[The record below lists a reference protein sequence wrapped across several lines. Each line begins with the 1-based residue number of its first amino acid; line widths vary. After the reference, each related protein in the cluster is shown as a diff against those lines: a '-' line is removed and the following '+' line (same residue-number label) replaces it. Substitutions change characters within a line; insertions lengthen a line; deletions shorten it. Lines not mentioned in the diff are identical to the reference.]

1 LSDGWYVACS
11 VFRKSRD
18 GLRSAVSALYFTG
31 LVECVG
37 EDFMRIVITG
47 GAGFIGRAL
56 AADLAATGCEV
67 VILSRNPAKAAGLPA
82 GVRAER
88 WDGRTAAGW
97 GSLAD
102 GALAIINLAGENL
115 AGGGFLPARWT
126 PERTQL
132 IRQSRLDAGQAV
144 VAAVQVAQVKPQVV
158 IQSSGIGYYG
168 TRGDS
173 VRTEADGP
181 GADFLARLT
190 VDWEAS
196 TAPVALQGVRH
207 VSIRSG
213 VVLSPTE
220 GALYRLLLPFKLF
233 AGGPMGSGRQGFSWI
248 HPADETAA
256 VRFLIENPQAS
267 GAFNLC
273 APKPLTNAEFAKVI
287 GAVLGRPSWL
297 PVPAFALKLALGEV
311 ASMVL
316 EGQRAV
322 PQKLL
327 DLGFKFRFPDAE
339 PALRD
344 LLGK

>member
-1 LSDGWYVACS
+1 
-11 VFRKSRD
+11 
-18 GLRSAVSALYFTG
+18 
-31 LVECVG
+31 
-37 EDFMRIVITG
+37 MRIVITG

-56 AADLAATGCEV
+56 AADLAATGYEV
-67 VILSRNPAKAAGLPA
+67 VILSRNPAKGAGLPA

-97 GSLAD
+97 GHLAD
-102 GALAIINLAGENL
+102 GARAIVNLAGENL

-126 PERTQL
+126 PERKQL

-144 VAAVQVAQVKPQVV
+144 VEAVEAARVKPQVV

-168 TRGDS
+168 TRDDRELTEVDGTGD
-173 VRTEADGP
+173 
-181 GADFLARLT
+181 DFLARLT
-190 VDWEAS
+190 VEWEAS
-196 TAPVALQGVRH
+196 TARVALMGVRH

-233 AGGPMGSGRQGFSWI
+233 AGGSMGSGRQGFSWI
-248 HPADETAA
+248 HPIDETAA
-256 VRFLIENPQAS
+256 IRFLIENAGAN

-273 APKPLTNAEFAKVI
+273 APEPLTNAAFGKTI
-287 GAVLGRPSWL
+287 GAVLGRPYWL
-297 PVPAFALKLALGEV
+297 PAPAFALKLALGEV

-322 PQKLL
+322 PKRLL

-339 PALRD
+339 SALRD

>member
-1 LSDGWYVACS
+1 
-11 VFRKSRD
+11 
-18 GLRSAVSALYFTG
+18 
-31 LVECVG
+31 
-37 EDFMRIVITG
+37 MRIVITG
-47 GAGFIGRAL
+47 GAGFIGRSL
-56 AADLAATGCEV
+56 AADLTAAGYEV

-97 GSLAD
+97 GQLAD
-102 GALAIINLAGENL
+102 GALAIVNLAGENL
-115 AGGGFLPARWT
+115 AGGGFSLPAGQPNASNSSARAGWTRGMRSLRRWK
-126 PERTQL
+126 L
-132 IRQSRLDAGQAV
+132 LS
-144 VAAVQVAQVKPQVV
+144 VKPQVV

-168 TRGDS
+168 TRDDR
-173 VRTEADGP
+173 VRTEADKP
-181 GADFLARLT
+181 GDDFLARLT
-190 VDWEAS
+190 VEWEAS

-248 HPADETAA
+248 HPIDETAA
-256 VRFLIENPQAS
+256 IRFLIENSAAS

-273 APKPLTNAEFAKVI
+273 APEPLTNAEFAKVI
-287 GAVLGRPSWL
+287 GAVLGRPCWL
-297 PVPAFALKLALGEV
+297 PAPAFALKLALGEV

-322 PQKLL
+322 PKKLL

-339 PALRD
+339 SALRD